1 MAARTACLLDAAAD
15 GHPHVVVAIRPLYGT
30 TDHLLSSGLLGTQVN
45 WAATPDEDAA
55 GSAATPDR

>member
-15 GHPHVVVAIRPLYGT
+15 GQPHVVAIRALYGT

-45 WAATPDEDAA
+45 GAATPDEDAA
-55 GSAATPDR
+55 GSAATPDW